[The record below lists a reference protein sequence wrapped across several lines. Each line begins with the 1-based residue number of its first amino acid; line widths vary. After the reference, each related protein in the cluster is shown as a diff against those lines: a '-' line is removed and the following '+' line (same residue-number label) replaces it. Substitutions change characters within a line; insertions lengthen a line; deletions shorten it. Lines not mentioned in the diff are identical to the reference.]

1 MTARFPNMI
10 GIMRTCIKTG
20 NYSCEIPAN
29 KLCINVL
36 RLLRDQGY
44 IYGFSFVSPQKK
56 YARLYPR
63 VKIQFKFSDAATPVI
78 RDLTIYKNT
87 VSNFKTMHIR
97 NQYQI
102 LSQHKLYLLSTTK
115 GLVLTS
121 FPEVMREKHKS
132 LNLAF
137 SGKLLLELCI

>member
-20 NYSCEIPAN
+20 VRSCEVPAN

-56 YARLYPR
+56 FARLYPR
-63 VKIQFKFSDAATPVI
+63 VKIQFKFSDASTPVI
-78 RDLTIYKNT
+78 RDLTIFKNT
-87 VSNFKTMHIR
+87 VSNFKTMRIT

-102 LSQHKLYLLSTTK
+102 LSQHKLFLLSTEK
-115 GLVLTS
+115 GLILTS
-121 FPEVMREKHKS
+121 FTEVLRKQGQTFH
-132 LNLAF
+132 LAF
-137 SGKLLLELCI
+137 TGKLLLELCI